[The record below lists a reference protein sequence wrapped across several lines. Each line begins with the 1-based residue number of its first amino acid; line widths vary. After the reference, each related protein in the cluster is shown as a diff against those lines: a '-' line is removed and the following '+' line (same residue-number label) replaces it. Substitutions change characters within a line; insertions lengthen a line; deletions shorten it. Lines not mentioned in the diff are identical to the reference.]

1 MRHPFSSNALQA
13 IKAKGCSFDPVQ
25 HNNPT
30 PANIPPMKKWR
41 QFFQSLFIKPIVGT
55 DPATVPARRQEVTAD
70 LEMIRFSV
78 WQTLR
83 SVNKAG
89 SLLLEY
95 STAYAPIMDELRME
109 GWGVTL
115 EIGEDGEL
123 VYMISADRSGM
134 IV

>member
-1 MRHPFSSNALQA
+1 
-13 IKAKGCSFDPVQ
+13 
-25 HNNPT
+25 
-30 PANIPPMKKWR
+30 MKKWR